1 MNKINLYNKSHTKDV
16 LWMLLVFAFG
26 CIVFVWDRLYAQQN
40 DTSLALFVSVLA
52 TTFGCYGVAICIS
65 ELDLL
70 DEKFKELTDE

>member
-16 LWMLLVFAFG
+16 LCMLLVFTFG

-40 DTSLALFVSVLA
+40 DTSLGLYVFTLF

-70 DEKFKELTDE
+70 DEELKEKLK